1 MNEKKNLPNH
11 HEMKREEEM
20 ASRRQFLKKAAYNAP
35 MLVSLG
41 YLLHSSN
48 ANAGGS
54 TALDDDPEYGTP
66 DDGWDPWA

>member
-11 HEMKREEEM
+11 HAVKKEHKIK
-20 ASRRQFLKKAAYNAP
+20 SRRQFLKKAAYNAP

-54 TALDDDPEYGTP
+54 KTLDNDPRYGRP
-66 DDGWDPWA
+66 NDFW